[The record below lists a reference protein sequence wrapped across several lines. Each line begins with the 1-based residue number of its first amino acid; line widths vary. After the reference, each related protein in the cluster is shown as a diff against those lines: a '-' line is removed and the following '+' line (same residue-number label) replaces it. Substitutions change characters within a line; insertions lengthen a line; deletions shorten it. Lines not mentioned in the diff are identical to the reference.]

1 MNLCSSRNSHNVEGR
16 RFSCGDLCF
25 SIVVGDHRRRQI
37 VFGNALQEDNLSPSI
52 GERPDRLTV
61 Y

>member
-25 SIVVGDHRRRQI
+25 SIVVGDRRRQI
-37 VFGNALQEDNLSPSI
+37 VVVNALQEDDLSPSI
-52 GERPDRLTV
+52 GERSDRLTV
-61 Y
+61 